1 MQSVNAATVPS
12 RPPFPVKYVFRRN
25 QRRLPDKDIT
35 QVIDL
40 IAAAAAAAV
49 DKEREKE
56 NALSLFLAKLRSK
69 RNLTTVE

>member
-1 MQSVNAATVPS
+1 MNAATVPS

-40 IAAAAAAAV
+40 IAAAAAAV